1 MRSFFTASGSI
12 FVGSMLE
19 TITYSTGT
27 RIASFAGGKT
37 GQIISNAALANEKL
51 LASAASTI
59 DVAAH
64 QIVMQTWWL
73 LSYMSSPLALIGQ
86 ALIPRDLAAGRGNK
100 VRYVIMLLSR
110 FGLAI
115 GTFCALLCAVFSYA
129 LPNTFTDNIVIQAAV
144 QKVTIPVAIS
154 QFLICI
160 ATTFDGISIGSN
172 AMSDYVWAGIVS
184 TGSAWLFYF
193 FSMQYKLGLMGA
205 WIGLSI
211 FSFTRL
217 LYYIHRFPVVMQSTY
232 KKPSGGS
239 PASDSDYSPLM
250 SHV

>member
-1 MRSFFTASGSI
+1 
-12 FVGSMLE
+12 MLE

-115 GTFCALLCAVFSYA
+115 GTICALLCAVFSYA

-217 LYYIHRFPVVMQSTY
+217 LYNIHRFPVVMQSTY

-250 SHV
+250 SHAWTCTRCN